1 MGSSK
6 KKKRAVKTE
15 ESPREDKERLDNDL
29 RALKKHIEEIS
40 TVRKATNDSIFP
52 KLRPKSEDVFVD
64 FMREKL
70 LNKRLLT
77 RRDITLN
84 RIIMKNII
92 KDHLG

>member
-1 MGSSK
+1 MQRS
-6 KKKRAVKTE
+6 
-15 ESPREDKERLDNDL
+15 DNDL
-29 RALKKHIEEIS
+29 KAIKKHIQEIS
-40 TVRKATNDSIFP
+40 SVRKATNESIFP
-52 KLRPKSEDVFVD
+52 KLKPKSEDIFVD

-92 KDHLG
+92 KDHLGDFQKMGGFKVE

>member
-1 MGSSK
+1 MK
-6 KKKRAVKTE
+6 AVRRHE
-15 ESPREDKERLDNDL
+15 EEL
-29 RALKKHIEEIS
+29 RSI
-40 TVRKATNDSIFP
+40 RRATNEAVLP
-52 KLRPKSEDVFVD
+52 KIKPKSEDIFVN

-92 KDHLG
+92 KDHLGDLEKVSSFKLQ